1 MAAKGAF
8 GAVLLVLSLW
18 AAAALSDE
26 LTDTTL
32 LSQQQLTGT
41 TLPIGKSCNT
51 ILHLLTGSELW
62 CRVQILAGPEH
73 NRHLW

>member
-8 GAVLLVLSLW
+8 GAALLMLSLW

-26 LTDTTL
+26 VTDTTL
-32 LSQQQLTGT
+32 LSQQLTGT

-51 ILHLLTGSELW
+51 IPLHLLRGL
-62 CRVQILAGPEH
+62 RIMVQGASSGVSGA
-73 NRHLW
+73 